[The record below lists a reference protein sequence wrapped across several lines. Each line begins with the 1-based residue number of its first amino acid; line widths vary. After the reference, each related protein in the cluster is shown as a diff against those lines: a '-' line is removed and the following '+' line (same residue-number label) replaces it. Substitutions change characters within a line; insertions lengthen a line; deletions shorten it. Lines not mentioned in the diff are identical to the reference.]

1 MPSAGQTQPRRP
13 RADAERNRARLLDAA
28 RVAFTMGR
36 DLKLA
41 PAQQSAP
48 LNYLI
53 YPYVEVDGK
62 AMPKDS
68 IKNHFDYADIGG

>member
-1 MPSAGQTQPRRP
+1 
-13 RADAERNRARLLDAA
+13 
-28 RVAFTMGR
+28 MGR

-62 AMPKDS
+62 AMPKES
-68 IKNHFDYADIGG
+68 IKNHFEYTDIGG